1 MDIFLFVTG
10 FQSFVYQLNVYIWE
24 VVCLSLCTQ
33 SLYMFYSKKCEKYV
47 ILHITVTNETLIL
60 LSLNL
65 SYKQTKHTTPRLTLA
80 MLQYSE
86 KSNT

>member
-1 MDIFLFVTG
+1 MDIFLFVTD

-33 SLYMFYSKKCEKYV
+33 SLYMFYSEKYV

>member
-1 MDIFLFVTG
+1 M
-10 FQSFVYQLNVYIWE
+10 
-24 VVCLSLCTQ
+24 CLSLCTQ
-33 SLYMFYSKKCEKYV
+33 GLYRFYSEKREKYV

-60 LSLNL
+60 LSLKL
-65 SYKQTKHTTPRLTLA
+65 SYKQTKHTTPHLTLA

>member
-1 MDIFLFVTG
+1 MRSSVSIFMYTKFVH
-10 FQSFVYQLNVYIWE
+10 
-24 VVCLSLCTQ
+24 VCTC
-33 SLYMFYSKKCEKYV
+33 KKFEKYV
-47 ILHITVTNETLIL
+47 ILHITVTNETL

>member
-1 MDIFLFVTG
+1 
-10 FQSFVYQLNVYIWE
+10 
-24 VVCLSLCTQ
+24 
-33 SLYMFYSKKCEKYV
+33 MFYSKKCEKYV